1 MLSVQIAV
9 KRTTRD
15 SQPFHLEVYFQ
26 VKQGIT
32 ALFGA
37 SGSGKSSILQA
48 IAGLLKPD
56 AGHIEVSDEIFFD
69 SQKRIDLPLRDRRVG
84 YVFQDLALF
93 PHLSIEANVAYGLH
107 SLNKKEKHEKALQIL
122 ESFGLQAMASRKPKQ
137 LSGGQQQRVALARA
151 LVINPRI
158 LLLDEPLSALDLAT
172 KRDLIAEIKRV
183 AQNLSIPILY
193 VTHSREE
200 VLALAHHVI
209 ALDQGRVIAEGE
221 PLQVLESA
229 SNPTIARLTGVE
241 NLFAGRVKEKH
252 QERGTMTFQID
263 KSTLE
268 IPLTDHAVGE
278 VIQVAIRAGDILLS
292 LAEPMGLSA
301 RNRIFG
307 KVLEVTP
314 HEHNQLVRVEAS
326 PGVVFSV
333 LITSEAQHE
342 LNVHSG
348 STLWL
353 IIKTHACHI
362 LADRNEV

>member
-1 MLSVQIAV
+1 MLTAQISI

-15 SQPFHLEVYFQ
+15 SEPFQIEVSIQ
-26 VKQGIT
+26 ARQGIT
-32 ALFGA
+32 TLFGP

-56 AGHIEVSDEIFFD
+56 AGHIEVDNQIFFD
-69 SQKRIDLPLRDRRVG
+69 STKQIDLPLRDRCVG
-84 YVFQDLALF
+84 YLFQDLALF

-158 LLLDEPLSALDLAT
+158 LLLDEPLSALDSAT
-172 KRDLIAEIKRV
+172 KRDLMAEIKRV

-193 VTHSREE
+193 VTHSRDE

-209 ALDQGRVIAEGE
+209 ALDRGRVIAEGE
-221 PLQVLESA
+221 PLQVLENA

-241 NLFAGRVKEKH
+241 NLFVGKIMDKH
-252 QERGTMTFQID
+252 LERGTMTFQID
-263 KSTLE
+263 KTLLE
-268 IPLTDHAVGE
+268 IPLTDQAVGE

-292 LAEPMGLSA
+292 LAEPKGLSA
-301 RNRIFG
+301 RNRIVG
-307 KVLEVTP
+307 KVLEVNP
-314 HEHNQLVRVEAS
+314 HEHNQLVRVESS

-333 LITSEAQHE
+333 LITSSAQHE
-342 LNVHSG
+342 LNVHPG
-348 STLWL
+348 KNIWL
-353 IIKTHACHI
+353 LIKTHACHI
-362 LADRNEV
+362 LAGRDSY